1 MNFEIINTR
10 RNNKIYTNGID
21 TYKVFNENYDKRLV
35 FLESFITTEVE
46 TAGVKVPSIKE
57 VTFNDNHWCF
67 KSDSIKGDTLFSL
80 MKNDPDNVDKY
91 LDKMV
96 EVHTSIHKFKCPK
109 LPIQKDKLTDYIKL
123 SDLDEGM
130 KIDLLDM
137 LNTCPK
143 HKKLVHGNFTP
154 HNILVSDNGDYILD
168 WNHAAQGSAS
178 ADVARTYIW
187 MKTNMPEY
195 ADLDLTKFCDAT
207 NTSSKY
213 VRNWIPIVAA
223 ARLGKKNPGEE
234 DLLNSL
240 ISIIEY

>member
-46 TAGVKVPSIKE
+46 AAGVKVPSIKE

-80 MKNDPDNVDKY
+80 IKNDPDNVDKY

-109 LPIQKDKLTDYIKL
+109 LPIQKDKLTDYINL

-137 LNTCPK
+137 LNTC
-143 HKKLVHGNFTP
+143 
-154 HNILVSDNGDYILD
+154 S
-168 WNHAAQGSAS
+168 
-178 ADVARTYIW
+178 
-187 MKTNMPEY
+187 KTQE
-195 ADLDLTKFCDAT
+195 TC
-207 NTSSKY
+207 S
-213 VRNWIPIVAA
+213 W
-223 ARLGKKNPGEE
+223 
-234 DLLNSL
+234 
-240 ISIIEY
+240 